1 MQITETKVW
10 CDSVACFYKSFY
22 KPWGSIV
29 AKVIF
34 CEPVNRNRYK
44 NIKLV
49 NVHENLIQSRCIYA
63 IEEILT
69 YDQLKN
75 IVMKHYIGL
84 EETENEKHFFDD
96 SHDFDRLYKMMMCP
110 INNTE
115 KKRADKYKIDLY
127 GVPGIE
133 FALLK
138 RWKYH
143 LKLRELQYSP
153 KRWNGLDP
161 YEFLKV
167 IHQELQNI

>member
-1 MQITETKVW
+1 MQITETKAW
-10 CDSVACFYKSFY
+10 YDSVTCFYKSFY
-22 KPWGSIV
+22 RPRDSIV

-34 CEPVNRNRYK
+34 CDPVYRNDFE

-49 NVHENLIQSRCIYA
+49 NVHENFIQSRCIYA
-63 IEEILT
+63 IEDILT

-96 SHDFDRLYKMMMCP
+96 SHDFDRLYKMMMSS

-115 KKRADKYKIDLY
+115 KKRADKYKMNLY
-127 GVPGIE
+127 GVPGIK
-133 FALLK
+133 FSVLK

-143 LKLRELQYSP
+143 LKLRELQDRP
-153 KRWNGLDP
+153 KRWDGLDP
-161 YEFLKV
+161 YEFTKM